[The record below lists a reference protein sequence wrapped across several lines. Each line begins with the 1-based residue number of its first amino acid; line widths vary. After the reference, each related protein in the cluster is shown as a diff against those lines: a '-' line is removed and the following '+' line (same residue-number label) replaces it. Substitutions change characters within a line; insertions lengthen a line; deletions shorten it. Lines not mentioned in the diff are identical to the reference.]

1 MYFDLVGATCGRPR
15 AFTERPYGC
24 GGSNLSTDLFLWG
37 ICIKKCISP
46 VRICLQTRNGQNAS
60 TKFRKTLETKPSKR
74 SHSVC
79 AKRNFIGRKPTSLQS
94 TSFARSAT
102 SFICAASGNDVLASL
117 EMMLPLRANDVV
129 PAAQMK
135 NPKAE
140 LSDFWLG

>member
-1 MYFDLVGATCGRPR
+1 MHFA
-15 AFTERPYGC
+15 
-24 GGSNLSTDLFLWG
+24 GSNLSTDP
-37 ICIKKCISP
+37 KS
-46 VRICLQTRNGQNAS
+46 
-60 TKFRKTLETKPSKR
+60 SKSFAF
-74 SHSVC
+74 SHPNHAEGVSVC
-79 AKRNFIGRKPTSLQS
+79 AKRNFIGRKPTSLRS

-140 LSDFWLG
+140 LSDFCDVCPI

>member
-1 MYFDLVGATCGRPR
+1 MWRFESVHSFGSVGKLYQKMH
-15 AFTERPYGC
+15 FV
-24 GGSNLSTDLFLWG
+24 GSNLSTGSEKMRRESLG
-37 ICIKKCISP
+37 AEIH
-46 VRICLQTRNGQNAS
+46 LQNFEKLQS
-60 TKFRKTLETKPSKR
+60 QKPSER
-74 SHSVC
+74 SHFVC
-79 AKRNFIGRKPTSLQS
+79 AKRNFIGRKPTSLRS

-140 LSDFWLG
+140 LSDFCDVWPI